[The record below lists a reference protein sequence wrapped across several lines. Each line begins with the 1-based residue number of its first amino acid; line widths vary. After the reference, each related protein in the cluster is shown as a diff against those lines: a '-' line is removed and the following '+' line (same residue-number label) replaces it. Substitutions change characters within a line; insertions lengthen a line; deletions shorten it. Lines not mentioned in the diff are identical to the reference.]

1 MSQWLR
7 RKIISFMGNTYVW
20 LDKGLTHETSPIL
33 SQEIDED
40 FRNMSRRELCNHVEM
55 KFGWEHDSFWNLES
69 TQKIRLCCQMAR
81 NLQDD
86 FNSKTLEMVRDRH
99 DLKHWEQLTGEEE

>member
-1 MSQWLR
+1 
-7 RKIISFMGNTYVW
+7 MGNTYVW
-20 LDKGLTHETSPIL
+20 LDKGLDHDTDVILKVPIDMDL
-33 SQEIDED
+33 QQK
-40 FRNMSRRELCNHVEM
+40 SRRELCRHIEK
-55 KFGWEHDSFWNLES
+55 KFNWEKDSFWNLES

-99 DLKHWEQLTGEEE
+99 DLKHW